1 MVQFWK
7 REMTPEKCTVYID
20 HIYKVVPVCVLMK
33 GSATGD
39 MPNKLFSERSQ
50 GKSIAHFQKLL
61 TSDDTIR
68 ERAKN
73 LFQF

>member
-1 MVQFWK
+1 MQERVLQFWK
-7 REMTPEKCTVYID
+7 REMTPEKCIVYID
-20 HIYKVVPVCVLMK
+20 HIYKVVPVFVLMK
-33 GSATGD
+33 GSV
-39 MPNKLFSERSQ
+39 LFSERSQ

-61 TSDDTIR
+61 TSDDTNR

>member
-1 MVQFWK
+1 
-7 REMTPEKCTVYID
+7 MTPEKCIVYID

-33 GSATGD
+33 GSV
-39 MPNKLFSERSQ
+39 LFSKRSQ

-61 TSDDTIR
+61 TSDDTNR